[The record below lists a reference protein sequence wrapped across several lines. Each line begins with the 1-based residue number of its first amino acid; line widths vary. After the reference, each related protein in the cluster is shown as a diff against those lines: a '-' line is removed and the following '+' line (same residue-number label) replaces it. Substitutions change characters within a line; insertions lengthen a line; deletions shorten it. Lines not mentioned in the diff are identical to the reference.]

1 MDTSKQLLCLF
12 LHARPCLGLA
22 AIEPVLS
29 RFASVQ
35 DFCNAP
41 DQALLPEASPAV
53 NRTLRALC
61 READSGDAWQ
71 QALRWQDQLQRAGI
85 DVLCPDDPEYP
96 ELLRELPDRPG
107 AIYVRGDTGTLALP
121 QIAIV
126 GSRNAGRSG
135 LQLASSFS
143 RELAAAGFVISS
155 GLALGIDGEAHKGAL
170 SAPGGTIAVLGSGVD
185 RIYPQRH
192 CSLAE
197 EVSRQGALVSE
208 FPLATPPLPHHFPM
222 RNRILAGMSLGT
234 LVIEAATRSGSLIT
248 ARLALDYNREVFAVP
263 GSVHNPNSKGCHQ
276 LIRDG
281 AKLVETAEHIVEE
294 LGGLLQ
300 LLATRRP
307 EPASTTV
314 DVAGLDSHL
323 AKLLDAVDYQPTAFD
338 TLVARSGL
346 NSDRLAAYL
355 LELELTGWL
364 ESCSGSWQRIR

>member
-1 MDTSKQLLCLF
+1 MDTPKQLLCLL
-12 LHARPCLGLA
+12 LHARPTLGLA

-35 DFCNAP
+35 EFWNAP
-41 DQALLPEASPAV
+41 DQALLLEASPAV
-53 NRTLRALC
+53 NRTLRTLC
-61 READSGDAWQ
+61 REGDSGDAWQ
-71 QALRWQDQLQRAGI
+71 QALCWQDQLERAGI
-85 DVLCPDDPEYP
+85 ALLCPDDPEYP
-96 ELLRELPDRPG
+96 ELLRQLPDRPG
-107 AIYVRGDTGTLALP
+107 AIYVRGDSGALALP

-143 RELAAAGFVISS
+143 RELAAAGFIISS

-170 SAPGGTIAVLGSGVD
+170 SAPGGTIAVLGSGID

-208 FPLATPPLPHHFPM
+208 FPLATPPLPQHFPM

-294 LGGLLQ
+294 LGALLQ
-300 LLATRRP
+300 LLANRKP
-307 EPASTTV
+307 EPAQAKV
-314 DVAGLDSHL
+314 GAAPLDSHL
-323 AKLLDAVDYQPTAFD
+323 AKLLDAVDYQPTGFD
-338 TLVARSGL
+338 ALIVRSGL
-346 NSDRLAAYL
+346 TSDRLAAYL
-355 LELELTGWL
+355 LELELSGWL